1 MTSSFMFE
9 FSELLNYYKKRVRM
23 LNKKVKQLYD
33 DDNDLCVD
41 YNGRLEE
48 LKDVVKDL
56 ERLSK

>member
-23 LNKKVKQLYD
+23 LNKKVKQLYN

-48 LKDVVKDL
+48 LRTTCSLKIKI
-56 ERLSK
+56 

>member
-48 LKDVVKDL
+48 LKAVVKDL
-56 ERLSK
+56 EGLSK

>member
-23 LNKKVKQLYD
+23 LNKKVKQLYN

>member
-23 LNKKVKQLYD
+23 LNKKVKQLYN

-48 LKDVVKDL
+48 LKAVVKDL
-56 ERLSK
+56 EGLSK

>member
-48 LKDVVKDL
+48 LKAVVKDL